1 MTEVTVL
8 EQPPVGFYRLYQ
20 NGKQGLPWGEE
31 VRQASRIKLAHWF
44 QEFLASPSRHFLLCG
59 GVKFKETEA
68 NVKLFKVSE
77 LS

>member
-1 MTEVTVL
+1 MTVVTVL

-44 QEFLASPSRHFLLCG
+44 QEFLAGS
-59 GVKFKETEA
+59 
-68 NVKLFKVSE
+68 
-77 LS
+77 